1 MTAHDWTTILIAG
14 IGLAVFVATVLAIP
28 RGDASIGRNQ
38 RREFQFTEQGLG
50 KGKYPNLLTCDD
62 IMARTVEHHRSY

>member
-14 IGLAVFVATVLAIP
+14 FGLAVFVATVLAIP
-28 RGDASIGRNQ
+28 RGDARIERNQ
-38 RREFQFTEQGLG
+38 RRESQFTEQGLG
-50 KGKYPNLLTCDD
+50 KRKYRNLLTCDD